1 MNRWHR
7 HRHQRWHGPGRWHE
21 RCEGY
26 HPSLKKKLLGAL
38 MGCLVVGWLITVA
51 CQYSQVS
58 NQQNAQW
65 DQSLREVGE
74 QILLSLPADVGN
86 AGRKPRLQLEHEALP
101 PQHGPEFYKM
111 QFQVWALDTGLGLV
125 NSAGAPRTPFQPSM
139 RPGYSLLTTEQEQWR
154 VYAVSDATH
163 RVQVQVALPRS
174 GLRTEF
180 LHWLKTSLLSG
191 LGIVLLLAI
200 AISAV
205 VHWSFRPMQRL
216 RAQIAAREPTDLTP
230 LPVAGLSREVAP
242 LVYSINELLERLSAS
257 MQGERQFLADAAH
270 ELRTPLAALLTQT
283 HVALRAGTQADAR
296 QALEHLSHGIERT
309 TRLAQQLLDSA
320 RVDASLRRGEDATVE
335 LADVVMM
342 VVREFEGQA
351 GRRQQSVAIQSDSAQ
366 VRGDLDDLGV
376 LVRNLLDNAVR
387 YAGQGGRIRVC
398 CGPDESGQST
408 LLRVCDDGPGVPED
422 ERERIFERFFRG
434 SNGNGERGS
443 GIGLSLVAR
452 IARSHGARIEAHT
465 GLDGR
470 GLGISVRF
478 PRPMA

>member
-1 MNRWHR
+1 MNHWRRRGGR
-7 HRHQRWHGPGRWHE
+7 HDPGRRHA

-38 MGCLVVGWLITVA
+38 MGCLVIGWLITVG

-58 NQQNAQW
+58 NQQNAGR
-65 DQSLREVGE
+65 DQALQQLGE
-74 QILLSLPADVGN
+74 QILLSLPSDVDK
-86 AGRKPRLQLEHEALP
+86 AGHAPRLQSPRVVSPGSEP
-101 PQHGPEFYKM
+101 YKM
-111 QFQVWALDTGLGLV
+111 QFQVWALHPRKNLV
-125 NSAGAPRTPFQPSM
+125 SSAGAPATPFQPSM
-139 RPGYSLLTTEQEQWR
+139 LPGYGRLTTGQEQWR
-154 VYAVSDATH
+154 VYAVSDTSH
-163 RVQVQVALPRS
+163 RVQVQVAMSRS
-174 GLRTEF
+174 GLRDAF
-180 LHWLKTSLLSG
+180 MHWLKTSLLSG
-191 LGIVLLLAI
+191 LGILLLLAI
-200 AISAV
+200 AISGV

-216 RAQIAAREPTDLTP
+216 RTQIAAREPTDLTP

-283 HVALRAGTQADAR
+283 QVALRAGSQADAR
-296 QALEHLSHGIERT
+296 QGLEHLAGGIERT

-320 RVDASLRRGEDATVE
+320 RVEASLRRGDDAAVE

-342 VVREFEGQA
+342 VVREFEGMA
-351 GRRQQSVAIQSDSAQ
+351 SRRRQSIVIESDSAQ

-387 YAGQGGRIRVC
+387 YAGEGGRIRVC
-398 CGPDESGQST
+398 CGPDDTGEHT

-465 GLDGR
+465 GLDER
-470 GLGISVRF
+470 GLGVSVRF
-478 PRPMA
+478 PQSMA